1 MLLTIMTIV
10 SILFAM
16 GICLEAGSWLWLP
29 LGFVGGFFVCL
40 LLCFLAVWIPAGNV
54 DPQKEQDGDASGL
67 QSPISC

>member
-40 LLCFLAVWIPAGNV
+40 LLCFQIGRAHV
-54 DPQKEQDGDASGL
+54 
-67 QSPISC
+67 